1 MISTFYGYLQ
11 LSYTLGKEAATN
23 EMCLFFFFNNSW
35 KWTLHYIEKSSK
47 GKIFLEFKKKRSWGH
62 KLILAEWTEKIN
74 VESRVEYSAT
84 RLRKRRKGCAQSPQL
99 LRLSM

>member
-1 MISTFYGYLQ
+1 M
-11 LSYTLGKEAATN
+11 K
-23 EMCLFFFFNNSW
+23 CVFFFFFDNSW

-47 GKIFLEFKKKRSWGH
+47 GKIFLEFKQKRFWGR